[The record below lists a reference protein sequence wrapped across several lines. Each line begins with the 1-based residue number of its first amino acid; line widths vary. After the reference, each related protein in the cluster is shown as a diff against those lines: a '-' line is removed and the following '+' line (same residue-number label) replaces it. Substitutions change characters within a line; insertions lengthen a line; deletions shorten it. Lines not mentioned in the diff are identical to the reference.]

1 MALNLV
7 ICKWRLAE
15 IVQQPVFLLE
25 CVSSGG
31 IPHYAIILFGFNAEG
46 PNCRIRVFLLIGI
59 AV

>member
-25 CVSSGG
+25 RVSSGG
-31 IPHYAIILFGFNAEG
+31 IPHYAIILFGFNAVVSMQ
-46 PNCRIRVFLLIGI
+46 RVQTAESGYSF
-59 AV
+59 